1 MVDCDAGMSTVTCRT
16 DECENNGIPIQLEL
30 TARDDEGRVQQ
41 ITTVI
46 CGVCGQLITD
56 IER

>member
-1 MVDCDAGMSTVTCRT
+1 MSTVTCRT